1 MNIRKKLLSVLA
13 AAATLA
19 ASAAGALTLTAGA
32 AEGVYDSAKVVWED
46 GLTIDS
52 TSVKGSFGSANARHS
67 LDLSGKKY
75 LLFTVENPTGV
86 EADLFFLK
94 FQFSAGGYS
103 IMPKLDGKFEVLAD
117 GAAAWTERVLLRDL
131 LGLEIEN
138 GRARIRPLLAEGMK
152 EVSVELTVGSS
163 RYILASDE
171 AASDAKTWID
181 LVDDG
186 QVHMA
191 RFPVRG

>member
-1 MNIRKKLLSVLA
+1 MKACGGSGGNIR
-13 AAATLA
+13 
-19 ASAAGALTLTAGA
+19 ASGAEKGRAGWTWYT
-32 AEGVYDSAKVVWED
+32 
-46 GLTIDS
+46 
-52 TSVKGSFGSANARHS
+52 
-67 LDLSGKKY
+67 
-75 LLFTVENPTGV
+75 
-86 EADLFFLK
+86 
-94 FQFSAGGYS
+94 
-103 IMPKLDGKFEVLAD
+103 
-117 GAAAWTERVLLRDL
+117 GAAAWPERVLLRDL

-138 GRARIRPLLAEGMK
+138 RRARIRPLLAEGMK

-191 RFPVRG
+191 RFPMRG

>member
-1 MNIRKKLLSVLA
+1 WY
-13 AAATLA
+13 T
-19 ASAAGALTLTAGA
+19 
-32 AEGVYDSAKVVWED
+32 
-46 GLTIDS
+46 
-52 TSVKGSFGSANARHS
+52 
-67 LDLSGKKY
+67 
-75 LLFTVENPTGV
+75 
-86 EADLFFLK
+86 
-94 FQFSAGGYS
+94 
-103 IMPKLDGKFEVLAD
+103 

-152 EVSVELTVGSS
+152 EVSVELTIGSS

-171 AASDAKTWID
+171 AAPDAETWIN

>member
-1 MNIRKKLLSVLA
+1 M
-13 AAATLA
+13 
-19 ASAAGALTLTAGA
+19 
-32 AEGVYDSAKVVWED
+32 
-46 GLTIDS
+46 
-52 TSVKGSFGSANARHS
+52 
-67 LDLSGKKY
+67 
-75 LLFTVENPTGV
+75 
-86 EADLFFLK
+86 
-94 FQFSAGGYS
+94 
-103 IMPKLDGKFEVLAD
+103 
-117 GAAAWTERVLLRDL
+117 LLRDL